1 LNDADRNPAANV
13 APRPAHR
20 LVLAAFALYRRYPVL
35 FFVLAAAVVVPYWA
49 IVLAATQVGPLT
61 SGSLAPATALL
72 LELLD
77 WSLVTPLISGLHVHA
92 VAEALQGRDPHLPS
106 VARKGLRVLPV
117 VAAASI
123 VSSLGIVVGF
133 FALIVPGIYLM
144 LRWAV
149 VAQAAAIEHEGWLP
163 ALRRS
168 HQLTDDHFRHVFVF
182 LLFVTVIVVAP
193 TVLGSL
199 GFDDDTTAVSF
210 LVGLLVEVLTLSFG
224 ALATALL
231 YFDLRARFGPAVVS
245 ESPAI

>member
-1 LNDADRNPAANV
+1 LNDAYRNPAAAD

-20 LVLAAFALYRRYPVL
+20 LVVAAFSLYRRYPAL
-35 FFVLAAAVVVPYWA
+35 FFILAATVVLPYWA
-49 IVLAATQVGPLT
+49 IILAATQVGPLT
-61 SGSLAPATALL
+61 SGSLRPATALL

-92 VAEALQGRDPHLPS
+92 VAEALQGRDPHLPAI
-106 VARKGLRVLPV
+106 ARKGLRVLPV

-133 FALIVPGIYLM
+133 FALIVPGIFLM

-163 ALRRS
+163 ALQRS
-168 HQLTDDHFRHVFVF
+168 HRLTDGHYRHVFVF
-182 LLFVTVIVVAP
+182 LLLVTAIVVVP
-193 TVLGSL
+193 TVLGGL
-199 GFDDDTTAVSF
+199 AFGDETTAASV
-210 LVGLLVEVLTLSFG
+210 LVGLPVEILTLSFS

-231 YFDLRARFGPAVVS
+231 YFDLRARFVPAVVP
-245 ESPAI
+245 ESPPI